1 MLAGVRQR
9 RTAGTGTLTARGVVQ
24 GVVGRGL
31 NFVFAYLATVMLA
44 RRLGPAAY
52 GVYGVVVSV
61 LIWIEQTARFTVPP
75 AAAKLIP
82 EDRIRSPLVQ
92 QTALFLGSILF
103 GALFVVLWT
112 AAVPLAAVFKLSDTG
127 VALFRTAALDLP
139 LFGLYAI
146 YRGVL
151 QGRHDFLALAIAD
164 ALYAAAKLAAVI
176 LLLGLWLSVASA
188 LVANVIASFAALVFV
203 MSRASIPF
211 RRPSS
216 AVVGPLMRLALPLGL
231 YMLALQTIT
240 HLDLWALTALEAG
253 RNAGTLGL
261 YVAARNVAIVPGV
274 VLMVVSD
281 VLLPSLSRA
290 LAADDARLP
299 PAYIRGAVRFLA
311 ILVVPIVL
319 ALVVSANDIM
329 SVLYSGEFRSGGTYL
344 RALVVYAALLP
355 FMDLFASILS
365 ARGEPYRGGV
375 TLAVVI
381 PAAVALNLF
390 LIPRYG
396 PMGAAYASGLAG
408 IAGTAAL
415 GVLVFRRWGG
425 FVAGRTLVNIAVAAS
440 AATLVAQQLAVRA
453 LNPITVCAASL
464 TVYGAVLLVL
474 RELRREDVEPFAF
487 WKWTAAGRRE
497 LSGDL

>member
-1 MLAGVRQR
+1 MLTGVRHR
-9 RTAGTGTLTARGVVQ
+9 RTATAALTARGVVQ
-24 GVVGRGL
+24 AVVGRGL
-31 NFVFAYLATVMLA
+31 NFVFAYLATVLLA

-52 GVYGVVVSV
+52 GVYGVVISV

-103 GALFVVLWT
+103 ASLFVVLWT
-112 AAVPLAAVFKLSDTG
+112 AAG
-127 VALFRTAALDLP
+127 TAALDLP

-151 QGRHDFLALAIAD
+151 QGRHDFLSLAIAD

-188 LVANVIASFAALVFV
+188 LVANVLASLAALVFV
-203 MSRASIPF
+203 MSRGSIPL

-216 AVVGPLMRLALPLGL
+216 AVVSPLIRLALPLGL

-240 HLDLWALTALEAG
+240 HLDLWALTALDAG
-253 RNAGTLGL
+253 RDAGTLGL

-290 LAADDARLP
+290 IAADDARVAP
-299 PAYIRGAVRFLA
+299 TYIRAAVRFLA

-319 ALVVSANDIM
+319 VLAVGADDIM
-329 SVLYSGEFRSGGTYL
+329 GLLYSGEFRTGGGYL
-344 RALVVYAALLP
+344 RALLVYAALLP
-355 FMDLFASILS
+355 FMDLFASVLS
-365 ARGEPYRGGV
+365 ARGEPYRGGT

-381 PAAVALNLF
+381 PAAVALNLL

-408 IAGTAAL
+408 LAGTAAL
-415 GVLVFRRWGG
+415 GVQVFRRCGA
-425 FVAGRTLVNIAVAAS
+425 FVAGRTFLNIVLASGAAVMIAR
-440 AATLVAQQLAVRA
+440 QLAVRA
-453 LNPITVCAASL
+453 WHPFVVCGAGL
-464 TVYGAVLLVL
+464 TVYAAVLLVL
-474 RELRREDVEPFAF
+474 RELRQEDVEPLAF
-487 WKWTAAGRRE
+487 WKWSGERG
-497 LSGDL
+497 LPGDL

>member
-1 MLAGVRQR
+1 MLTGVRHR
-9 RTAGTGTLTARGVVQ
+9 RTATAALTARGVVQ

-31 NFVFAYLATVMLA
+31 NFVFAYLATVLLA

-52 GVYGVVVSV
+52 GVYGVVISV

-103 GALFVVLWT
+103 ASLFVVLWT
-112 AAVPLAAVFKLSDTG
+112 AAGPLAALFGLSHTG

-151 QGRHDFLALAIAD
+151 QGRHDFLSLAIAD

-188 LVANVIASFAALVFV
+188 LVANVLASLAALVFV
-203 MSRASIPF
+203 MSRGSIPL

-216 AVVGPLMRLALPLGL
+216 AVVSPLIRLALPLGL

-240 HLDLWALTALEAG
+240 HLDLWALTALDAG
-253 RNAGTLGL
+253 RDAGTLGL

-290 LAADDARLP
+290 IAADDARVAP
-299 PAYIRGAVRFLA
+299 TYIRAAVRFLA

-319 ALVVSANDIM
+319 VLAVGADDIM
-329 SVLYSGEFRSGGTYL
+329 GLLYSGEFRTGGGYL
-344 RALVVYAALLP
+344 RALLVYAALLP
-355 FMDLFASILS
+355 FMDLFASVLS
-365 ARGEPYRGGV
+365 ARGEPYRGGT

-381 PAAVALNLF
+381 PAAVALNLL

-408 IAGTAAL
+408 LAGTAAL
-415 GVLVFRRWGG
+415 GVQVFRRCGA
-425 FVAGRTLVNIAVAAS
+425 FVAGRTFLNIVLASGAAVMIAR
-440 AATLVAQQLAVRA
+440 QLAIRA
-453 LNPITVCAASL
+453 WHPFVVCGAGL
-464 TVYGAVLLVL
+464 TVYAAVLLVL
-474 RELRREDVEPFAF
+474 RELRQEDVEPLAF
-487 WKWTAAGRRE
+487 WKWSGERG
-497 LSGDL
+497 LPGDL